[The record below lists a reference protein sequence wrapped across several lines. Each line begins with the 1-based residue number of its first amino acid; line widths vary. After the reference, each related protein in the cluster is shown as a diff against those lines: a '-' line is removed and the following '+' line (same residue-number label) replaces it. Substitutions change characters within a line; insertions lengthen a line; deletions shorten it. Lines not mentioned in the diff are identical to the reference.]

1 MDPKLPVCKAA
12 LRLLDCLTICIILV
26 FGISTLSLAQATAN
40 PTTQPRARS
49 NFGNLPVAFEVNQG
63 QADKQVK
70 YLARTHGYTLFLTSS
85 EAIFSIPSNSSN
97 SSLFSV
103 RRDVGPSEMRGEL
116 RPAKAESST
125 PAVLRMRMLG
135 ANAAAAIDA
144 EEEQPGRINYLIGNN
159 PRGWHQSVPR
169 YARVHYRGVY
179 PGIDA
184 VYHGAQ
190 PLEFDFVVRAGADP
204 DRIRLEFRGEQGI
217 TTDKSGNLVLTL
229 PTGEMRLL
237 KPVAYQEQNG
247 VRQAVSAN
255 FVVKTKH
262 EVAFV
267 LGPYDR
273 TRQLVIDPSIIFATY
288 FGGDQQ
294 ETGLGVALD
303 ANGNAYVVGTT
314 NSNLNILSLPA
325 NQLIPPGG
333 MHDCYLVQFLPSGA
347 VGFITVFGGSSD
359 DLPQAVTVDSTG
371 IYVAGTTQSADFPVS
386 SPNASGPAQSTFA
399 GAATEGDAFVAKLK
413 PNGSAIQW
421 ATYLGGTGFDVA
433 FAVAVDNHQNV
444 FVAGE
449 TFSTTTATPPFPIAN
464 ALPQGSTNNGGADG
478 FVTEINPDG
487 SAFLMSSYIGGA
499 NLDFATG
506 VVWNATTG
514 NVYVSG
520 ATQSPNLP
528 TTATAFQKTC
538 GTDSNCNASTGSPR
552 DDGFVAA
559 FNPNATAPLQ
569 YTYLT
574 YLGGEWVD
582 DALAITTDATGNAYV
597 TGKTGS
603 AKFPLSTSPTPY
615 QNKLNGQQNAFVSV
629 LNPSGSA
636 LVYSTYLGG
645 EGSDK
650 GLGIA
655 LDASNNVYVTGQ
667 TSSTAFPT
675 ANATQSTF
683 AGGNTGPFPLP
694 SDAFLSELSVN
705 GSSVTLPFSTYIGGA
720 GDEDIFGGFVAVDS
734 AQGNIFVVGDTNS
747 TNFPVQASA
756 GTPVADSSL
765 NDGQGAKPTCLMFDV
780 DTQQQFTVVCPDAFL
795 AVYSANSSGISVA
808 LAGTGAGTVTSSP
821 AGINCPGTGTC
832 SGSFA
837 TNNSVTLTAT
847 PNSASTF
854 TGWSGAGCSA
864 TAPCS
869 ITLNINQA
877 VTANFTLIPTFTL
890 AGSALTPSTIS
901 AGSAATST
909 MTVTSVGGFN
919 SSIAFS
925 CSVTPAVVPAPTCS
939 APAVTPA
946 ANGTPATATL
956 TVSTIGPTAALR
968 PASNRPSG
976 LWHGMWLPVAGLA
989 FVGFGGVSKNRK
1001 KLFGLAIFIM
1011 LLCGT
1016 LFLVACGG
1024 GNSSSTGGRT
1034 GTPAGTYTVTVTGTA
1049 GSTTVNA
1056 HSLTLTVQ

>member
-49 NFGNLPVAFEVNQG
+49 AFGNLPVAFEVNQG

-70 YLARTHGYTLFLTSS
+70 YLTRTHGYTLFLTSS
-85 EAIFSIPSNSSN
+85 EAIFSVPSTSSN
-97 SSLFSV
+97 SPLSSL
-103 RRDVGPSEMRGEL
+103 RRDMEPSEMRGEL

-125 PAVLRMRMLG
+125 PTLLRMRMLG
-135 ANAAAAIDA
+135 ANAAAPIDA

-159 PRGWHQSVPR
+159 PRGWHQGVPR

-204 DRIRLEFRGEQGI
+204 NRIRLEFRGERGI

-247 VRQAVSAN
+247 VRQAVSAH

-262 EVAFV
+262 EVAFA

-303 ANGNAYVVGTT
+303 GAENAYVVGTT

-333 MHDCYLVQFLPSGA
+333 MHDCYLVQFLPTGA

-386 SPNASGPAQSTFA
+386 SPNANGPAQSRFA
-399 GAATEGDAFVAKLK
+399 GAATEGDAFVAKLA

-449 TFSTTTATPPFPIAN
+449 TFSTTTATPPFPITN

-478 FVTEINPDG
+478 FVTEINSDG
-487 SAFLMSSYIGGA
+487 SAFPMSSYIGGA

-528 TTATAFQKTC
+528 TTAGAFQQTC
-538 GTDSNCNASTGSPR
+538 GTDGNCNANGTNFI

-559 FNPNATAPLQ
+559 FNPTATPLLH
-569 YTYLT
+569 YAYLT
-574 YLGGEWVD
+574 YLGGERVD

-597 TGKTGS
+597 TGKTES
-603 AKFPLSTSPTPY
+603 AVRFPLLTSPAPY
-615 QNKLNGQQNAFVSV
+615 QNKLNGLQNAFVSV

-645 EGSDK
+645 EGKDK

-667 TSSTAFPT
+667 TTSTTFPT
-675 ANATQSTF
+675 ANPTQHAF
-683 AGGNTGPFPLP
+683 GGGTSGQFD
-694 SDAFLSELSVN
+694 SDAFLSELSVSGN
-705 GSSVTLPFSTYIGGA
+705 SVTLPFSTYIGGT

-734 AQGNIFVVGDTNS
+734 THANIFVVGDTNS
-747 TNFPVQASA
+747 TNFPVQASP
-756 GTPVADSSL
+756 GTPVTDSSL
-765 NDGQGAKPTCLMFDV
+765 NDGQGTQQTCTMFNV

-795 AVYSANSSGISVA
+795 AVYSASTSGVSVT

-821 AGINCPGTGTC
+821 NGINCPGTGTC

-854 TGWSGAGCSA
+854 TGWSGAGCSGA
-864 TAPCS
+864 APCS
-869 ITLNINQA
+869 IALNTNQA
-877 VTANFTLIPTFTL
+877 VTATFGLIPTFTL
-890 AGSALTPSTIS
+890 SGTAFTPATVS
-901 AGSAATST
+901 AGSSATST
-909 MTVTSVGGFN
+909 ITVTSVAGFN
-919 SSIAFS
+919 SSVAFS

-956 TVSTIGPTAALR
+956 TVSTTGPTAALR
-968 PASNRPSG
+968 PASLHRSG
-976 LWHGMWLPVAGLA
+976 LWYGMWLPVAGLA

-1056 HSLTLTVQ
+1056 HSLTFTVQ

>member
-1 MDPKLPVCKAA
+1 MLAA
-12 LRLLDCLTICIILV
+12 D
-26 FGISTLSLAQATAN
+26 GSSL
-40 PTTQPRARS
+40 PRARS

-70 YLARTHGYTLFLTSS
+70 YLTRTHGYTLFLTSS
-85 EAIFSIPSNSSN
+85 EAIFSVPSGPPASP
-97 SSLFSV
+97 LFSL
-103 RRDVGPSEMRGEL
+103 RRDAGSSEVRNEL
-116 RPAKAESST
+116 RPKAKSSS

-135 ANAAAAIDA
+135 ANAAAPIDA
-144 EEEQPGRINYLIGNN
+144 EDEQPGRINYLIGND
-159 PRGWHQSVPR
+159 PRGWHRNVPR

-237 KPVAYQEQNG
+237 KPVAYQEKDG
-247 VRQAVSAN
+247 VREPVSAN
-255 FVVKTKH
+255 FVLNRKH
-262 EVAFV
+262 EVAFA
-267 LGPYDR
+267 LGAYDR
-273 TRQLVIDPSIIFATY
+273 RRELVIDPSVTFATY
-288 FGGDQQ
+288 FGGNEQ

-303 ANGNAYVVGTT
+303 AAGNAYVVGTT
-314 NSNLNILSLPA
+314 NSNLNILSFPA
-325 NQLIPPGG
+325 NQLVPPGG

-359 DLPQAVTVDSTG
+359 DLPQAVAVDSTG

-386 SPNASGPAQSTFA
+386 SPNANGPAQSTFA
-399 GAATEGDAFVAKLK
+399 GPRTKGDAFVAKLAT
-413 PNGSAIQW
+413 NGSAIQW

-433 FAVAVDNHQNV
+433 FAVAVDNQQNV

-449 TFSTTTATPPFPIAN
+449 TFPAPTAPLFPIVN
-464 ALPQGSTNNGGADG
+464 ALPQGSTNNGVADG
-478 FVTEINPDG
+478 FVTEINSDG
-487 SAFLMSSYIGGA
+487 SAFLISSYIGGSNVA
-499 NLDFATG
+499 LATG
-506 VVWNATTG
+506 VAWNATTG

-538 GTDSNCNASTGSPR
+538 GTDGNCNASTGSPR

-559 FNPNATAPLQ
+559 FNPTATPPLQ

-582 DALAITTDATGNAYV
+582 DALAITTDTTGNAYV

-747 TNFPVQASA
+747 TNFPVQASGGA
-756 GTPVADSSL
+756 PVADSSL
-765 NDGQGAKPTCLMFDV
+765 NDGEGANPTCIMFDV
-780 DTQQQFTVVCPDAFL
+780 DTQQSFTVVCPDAFL

-854 TGWSGAGCSA
+854 AGWSGAGCSA
-864 TAPCS
+864 TTPCS
-869 ITLNINQA
+869 ITLNSNQA
-877 VTANFTLIPTFTL
+877 VTATFTLIPTFTVT
-890 AGSALTPSTIS
+890 GSALTPSTIS
-901 AGSAATST
+901 AGSSATST
-909 MTVTSVGGFN
+909 MTVTSVGGFD
-919 SSIAFS
+919 SSVAFS
-925 CSVTPAVVPAPTCS
+925 CSVAPAVVPAPTCS

-946 ANGTPATATL
+946 SSGTPATATL
-956 TVSTIGPTAALR
+956 TVSTTGPTAALR

-976 LWHGMWLPVAGLA
+976 LWYAMWLPVAGLA
-989 FVGFGGVSKNRK
+989 FVGFGGASKNRK
-1001 KLFGLAIFIM
+1001 KLFGLAMFIM

-1056 HSLTLTVQ
+1056 HSLTFTVQ